1 MQLNL
6 INIQKDR
13 ITIEPDDVLS
23 LLGSSGNEDD
33 THSIDLITRY
43 TLECIR
49 ICSPRGGFAQFK
61 AEKSD
66 SNEEI
71 EIEGTRFRTGRIIR
85 NMLKG
90 SEEYAFFAVT
100 AGPEP
105 ETLSKTLMN
114 EGQFLE
120 GYIVDLIATGIVE
133 SVADQAQEVIE
144 STARKDGFKI
154 TNRYSPGYCTWDV
167 AEQQKLFGLLPGECL
182 GITLSESSL
191 MLPIKSVSGIIGIGK
206 DVKYSEYSCKHCSMK
221 QCVFRRVDRR
231 NPGFF
236 IHRNRWSSQS

>member
-1 MQLNL
+1 
-6 INIQKDR
+6 
-13 ITIEPDDVLS
+13 V
-23 LLGSSGNEDD
+23 
-33 THSIDLITRY
+33 
-43 TLECIR
+43 
-49 ICSPRGGFAQFK
+49 
-61 AEKSD
+61 
-66 SNEEI
+66 EI

-90 SEEYAFFAVT
+90 AEEYAFFAVT

-105 ETLSKTLMN
+105 ETLSKNLMK

-133 SVADQAQEVIE
+133 SVADQLQEAVK
-144 STARKDGFKI
+144 SAARKDGFRI

-167 AEQQKLFGLLPGECL
+167 AEQQKLFGLLPGGCC

-206 DVKYSEYSCKHCSMK
+206 EVKYRGYSCEHCSIE
-221 QCVFRRVDRR
+221 QCACRRVDRPS
-231 NPGFF
+231 PGFV
-236 IHRNRWSSQS
+236 ILRNRWSSRN